1 MSSSPITSWQID
13 VETMTDFI
21 LGASKITTD
30 GGCSHEIKRGL
41 LLGKKVVT
49 SLVSI
54 LKNRGITLLT
64 KVHIH
69 EVIWTTG
76 FSSSYI
82 WM

>member
-21 LGASKITTD
+21 LGASEIIAD
-30 GGCSHEIKRGL
+30 GGCSHESKRGL
-41 LLGKKVVT
+41 LLGRKVVT
-49 SLVSI
+49 SLVSM
-54 LKNRGITLLT
+54 LKNRDITLLT
-64 KVHIH
+64 KVHID
-69 EVIWTTG
+69 EVKWTTG